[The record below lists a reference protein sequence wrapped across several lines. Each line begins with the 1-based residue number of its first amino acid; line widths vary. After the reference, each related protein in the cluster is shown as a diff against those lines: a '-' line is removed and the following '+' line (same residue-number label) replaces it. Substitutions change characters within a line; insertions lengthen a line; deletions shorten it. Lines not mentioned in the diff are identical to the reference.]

1 MMSPETHRD
10 EQNPTTNEST
20 KTASLVRRLFS
31 SLLGASQ
38 PTYEVLPDISHFT
51 GVVNMDVMATN
62 TDAVIIKCLD
72 GTAQSRYFV
81 ENYTGAKA
89 KGIKVSA
96 YQWLYPGNK
105 ISIRKQAQTLTDL
118 LEQYPVDFG
127 PFIDFEW
134 TNYGGNPANP
144 GASDLYGMLEY
155 FNEMNDYYPGIYTAK
170 GYWDQYGNTEPY
182 WKDKIL
188 WVANYGVS
196 SPAVPSPWTSWT
208 LWQYTPS
215 GPAQKYGVDPDFQK
229 AIDLNRF
236 NGTREEYLEFINKE
250 SSPGNPPDQTIPLFD
265 GAVLHKIRRFK
276 ANCFLLVL
284 DVTKLDTV
292 VTPPDVGDKHYP
304 RTVSQFVEQFKVKVA
319 VNGDGF
325 NYVGDMVKVVSL
337 NASSG
342 KKYGE
347 QLEDRPVINFSKD
360 NLITFIWKNLGNA
373 NLWNAVAGDRFIL
386 ENGEYNSNITD
397 PSKEPRTSAG
407 KAADDKLV
415 LLVAD
420 GRQPGITEGLTFPQV
435 AAVMR
440 EFNVLTA
447 INLDGGSSSTMY
459 ADGKVQNV
467 PVEDNVP
474 GRESAVAN
482 HLGFRIKGEVPVP
495 PNAKYSCEVI
505 NYFNKKLS
513 VRKDHSV
520 TSPSLY
526 TLSPG
531 AKFFGYEIYVEEPN
545 RRVWM
550 STEDGWTTV
559 LWPNKE
565 QEQSGVGTTERVKYT
580 LIDQPPSNGK
590 KVVSVLLT
598 YDDGSTQEFVPKEDA
613 VG

>member
-1 MMSPETHRD
+1 
-10 EQNPTTNEST
+10 
-20 KTASLVRRLFS
+20 
-31 SLLGASQ
+31 
-38 PTYEVLPDISHFT
+38 
-51 GVVNMDVMATN
+51 MATK

-72 GTAQSRYFV
+72 GTLQSRYFV
-81 ENYTGAKA
+81 ENYTSAKA

-105 ISIRKQAQTLTDL
+105 VSIRKQAETLTEL
-118 LEQYPVDFG
+118 LKQYPVDFG

-134 TNYGGNPANP
+134 TTYGGQPANP

-155 FNEMNDYYPGIYTAK
+155 FNELNDFFPGIYTAK
-170 GYWDQYGNTEPY
+170 GYWDQYGNSEPY

-196 SPAVPSPWTSWT
+196 SPSIPAPWDTWT

-215 GPAQKYGVDPDFQK
+215 GPAQDYGVDPDFQT

-236 NGTREEYLEFINKE
+236 NGTREEYLAFINAE
-250 SSPGNPPDQTIPLFD
+250 DDPEPPDDETIPLFE
-265 GAVLHKIRRFK
+265 GAVLHKIRRFR

-284 DVTKLDTV
+284 DLTNLETI
-292 VTPPDVGDKHYP
+292 VTPPDDGDKTVP
-304 RTVSQFVEQFKVKVA
+304 RTVSEFAEQFKARLA

-325 NYVGDMVKVVSL
+325 NYVGEMVKVISL

-342 KKYGE
+342 RKYGQ
-347 QLEDRPVINFSKD
+347 QLENRPVINFSKVND
-360 NLITFIWKNLGNA
+360 ISFIWKNLDTA
-373 NLWNAVAGDRFIL
+373 DLWNAVAGDRFIL

-397 PSKEPRTSAG
+397 PASAPRTSAG
-407 KAADDKLV
+407 KTSAGKLV

-420 GRQPGITEGLTFPQV
+420 GRQPGVTEGLTFPQV
-435 AAVMR
+435 ASVLR
-440 EFNVLTA
+440 EFDVQTA
-447 INLDGGSSSTMY
+447 ISLDGGGSSTMY
-459 ADGKVQNV
+459 ADNKVQNV
-467 PVEDNVP
+467 PVDDGVP
-474 GRESAVAN
+474 GRERPVAN
-482 HLGFRIKGEVPVP
+482 HLGFRIKGENPMP
-495 PNAKYSCEVI
+495 PDAKYACEVI

-520 TSPSLY
+520 TSQSLY

-531 AKFFGYEIYVEEPN
+531 AKFSGYEIYVEEPG

-550 STEDGWTTV
+550 STGDGWTTV
-559 LWPNKE
+559 LWPNSE
-565 QEQSGVGTTERVKYT
+565 QEASGVGTTERVKYT
-580 LIDQPPSNGK
+580 IIDNGEPPTNGK

-598 YDDGSTQEFVPKEDA
+598 YDDGTTQEFVPKDDA

>member
-1 MMSPETHRD
+1 MSLEMSWE
-10 EQNPTTNEST
+10 EQDPTTNEGI
-20 KTASLVRRLFS
+20 KTASLIRRLFS
-31 SLLGASQ
+31 RLLFTSQ
-38 PTYEVLPDISHFT
+38 PSYEVLPDISHWT
-51 GVVNMDVMATN
+51 GVVDMDVMATK

-72 GTAQSRYFV
+72 GTVQSRYFV
-81 ENYTGAKA
+81 ENHTGAKA

-105 ISIRKQAQTLTDL
+105 VSIRKQAETLTDL
-118 LEQYPVDFG
+118 LQQYPVDFG

-134 TNYGGNPANP
+134 TTYGGQPANP

-155 FNEMNDYYPGIYTAK
+155 FNELNGYYPGIYTAK
-170 GYWDQYGNTEPY
+170 GYWDQYGNSESY

-188 WVANYGVS
+188 WVANYDVS

-215 GPAQKYGVDPDFQK
+215 GPAQEYGVDPEFQT

-236 NGTREEYLEFINKE
+236 NGTREEYLAFINKE
-250 SSPGNPPDQTIPLFD
+250 GGPVQPPDQTIPLFD

-284 DVTKLDTV
+284 DLAELETI
-292 VTPPDVGDKHYP
+292 VTPPDAGDKHTP
-304 RTVSQFVEQFKVKVA
+304 RTVSQFAQQFDAKVA

-325 NYVGDMVKVVSL
+325 NYDSDMVKVISL

-347 QLEDRPVINFSKD
+347 QLESRPVINFSKN
-360 NLITFIWKNLGNA
+360 NLISFIWKNLENA
-373 NLWNAVAGDRFIL
+373 DLWNAVAGDRFIL

-397 PSKEPRTSAG
+397 PASEPRTVAG
-407 KAADDKLV
+407 KTEAGKLV

-420 GRQPGITEGLTFPQV
+420 GRQPDVTEGLTFPQV
-435 AAVMR
+435 ASVLR
-440 EFNVLTA
+440 EFDVLTA
-447 INLDGGSSSTMY
+447 INLDGGGSSTLY

-467 PVEDNVP
+467 PIEDDVP
-474 GRESAVAN
+474 GKERAVAN
-482 HLGFRIKGEVPVP
+482 HLGFRVKGEVPVP
-495 PNAKYSCEVI
+495 PNAKYACEVI
-505 NYFNKKLS
+505 NYFNKNLS

-520 TSPSLY
+520 TSPALY
-526 TLSPG
+526 SLSPG
-531 AKFFGYEIYVEEPN
+531 AKFYGYEIYVEEPG

-550 STEDGWTTV
+550 STGDGWTTV
-559 LWPNKE
+559 LWPNSE
-565 QEQSGVGTTERVKYT
+565 QEASGVGTTERVKYT
-580 LIDQPPSNGK
+580 VIDNGGPPSNGN

-598 YDDGSTQEFVPKEDA
+598 YEDGTTQEFVPKT
-613 VG
+613 